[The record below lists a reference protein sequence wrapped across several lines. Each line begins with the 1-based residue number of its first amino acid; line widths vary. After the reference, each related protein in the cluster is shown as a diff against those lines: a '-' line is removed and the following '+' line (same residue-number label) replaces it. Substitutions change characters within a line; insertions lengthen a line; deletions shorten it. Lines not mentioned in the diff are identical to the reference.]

1 MYDSLYFKLLMS
13 MLIWREKFAKY
24 LMLNKLWLNKL
35 EQEKFLKLQS
45 QHFQAMS
52 LSIFKNL

>member
-13 MLIWREKFAKY
+13 MLIWRKKFAKY

-35 EQEKFLKLQS
+35 EQKKFLKLQS

-52 LSIFKNL
+52 